1 MEQRKEINWINV
13 MKAICIFVVFI
24 NHSEMYCGMNSDAFN
39 YIYQPVFVNSFFFI
53 NGYLFFGKQLDMKM
67 VSLST
72 SEWNHAQGGAR
83 VQLLNIL
90 NKLVLPTILFSA
102 LFFLPKTVLRGQSF
116 YVTNFL
122 NDTIGGASIWF
133 TPALAVA
140 QLLFLLALS
149 LRKKSIYFYI
159 AVSVLFWC
167 IAEYLRA
174 LNVELFGSSTMPCH
188 YKSGMTAMIFM
199 SLGGLY
205 KETER
210 RVDFIVGKYKV
221 IWIIGLIIYIGI
233 RFNLHSGFRYTL
245 DVNGMNI
252 QGFLIAMLGIAVL
265 KGICTYIPNL
275 PLIHFVGR
283 HSIGF
288 YFFSGSVVNV
298 IAIVAQRL
306 FLIEHY
312 FQVLAVAAISFIVA
326 GIAVYFLDRY
336 IPFVYDF
343 SRLKKI
349 K

>member
-1 MEQRKEINWINV
+1 

-67 VSLST
+67 VSLSA

-167 IAEYLRA
+167 IAEYLS
-174 LNVELFGSSTMPCH
+174 LFPNNH
-188 YKSGMTAMIFM
+188 YLCI
-199 SLGGLY
+199 
-205 KETER
+205 
-210 RVDFIVGKYKV
+210 
-221 IWIIGLIIYIGI
+221 
-233 RFNLHSGFRYTL
+233 
-245 DVNGMNI
+245 
-252 QGFLIAMLGIAVL
+252 
-265 KGICTYIPNL
+265 
-275 PLIHFVGR
+275 
-283 HSIGF
+283 
-288 YFFSGSVVNV
+288 
-298 IAIVAQRL
+298 
-306 FLIEHY
+306 
-312 FQVLAVAAISFIVA
+312 
-326 GIAVYFLDRY
+326 
-336 IPFVYDF
+336 
-343 SRLKKI
+343 
-349 K
+349 